1 MCVCVKCPLTCLWS
15 WMFFSLEMWE
25 FWFFFRRSSIWSLML
40 FTCGTKQKGS
50 HEDLGEAHSV
60 DSPPPLKYTL
70 VLYHCLT
77 SDGGRRGGHR
87 CMETASPPRGA
98 HARSPGCASCRLRPP
113 PCAGSRCSRAAAAL
127 APAPAASAR
136 PPPSACCS
144 SRRTQHGKREGKI
157 SRRKSLTGLLARSS
171 PPCPALEPACP
182 GGWWRFCKGGAAG
195 TGLVISTQRP
205 THAPRSPL
213 HSQT

>member
-60 DSPPPLKYTL
+60 DSPPLKYTL

-77 SDGGRRGGHR
+77 SDGGGRGGHR
-87 CMETASPPRGA
+87 CMETAFPPPPRGA

-144 SRRTQHGKREGKI
+144 SRRTQHRKREGKI

-182 GGWWRFCKGGAAG
+182 GGWWCFCKGGAAG
-195 TGLVISTQRP
+195 TGW
-205 THAPRSPL
+205 
-213 HSQT
+213 

>member
-87 CMETASPPRGA
+87 CMETASPPPPR
-98 HARSPGCASCRLRPP
+98 RSRSFSRLRFL
-113 PCAGSRCSRAAAAL
+113 S
-127 APAPAASAR
+127 ASTSTLR
-136 PPPSACCS
+136 RFSLFSCCS
-144 SRRTQHGKREGKI
+144 S
-157 SRRKSLTGLLARSS
+157 ARSRS
-171 PPCPALEPACP
+171 SCLSEAST
-182 GGWWRFCKGGAAG
+182 FC
-195 TGLVISTQRP
+195 LLLI
-205 THAPRSPL
+205 
-213 HSQT
+213 

>member
-60 DSPPPLKYTL
+60 DSRPLKYTL

-77 SDGGRRGGHR
+77 SDGEGSKMHGDGV
-87 CMETASPPRGA
+87 SPPETLTLVLQAALPVGFDLHLAQVLAVLVLQQRSLPLQLPQRGLHLLPAA
-98 HARSPGCASCRLRPP
+98 HLEEPNTESVRGRSPG
-113 PCAGSRCSRAAAAL
+113 GRA
-127 APAPAASAR
+127 
-136 PPPSACCS
+136 
-144 SRRTQHGKREGKI
+144 
-157 SRRKSLTGLLARSS
+157 
-171 PPCPALEPACP
+171 
-182 GGWWRFCKGGAAG
+182 
-195 TGLVISTQRP
+195 
-205 THAPRSPL
+205 
-213 HSQT
+213 